1 MIKSGYAPKLESMNL
16 NVSNFLKEVGDA
28 GLEIYDED
36 QDSRFY
42 SNGDR
47 LVSDLKKQG
56 YIKGTTD
63 LKEIV
68 KNSKKE
74 YQIVTRDKSLLDIT
88 LMSESTMNEAKSS
101 KAKLKEADLAKY
113 PYGVGYTC
121 NNPTFGYDFLCMANE
136 IGAIKVITTQ
146 LNPKTGRPF
155 AGKSIFY
162 AVKTKEDYEKL
173 KQIAKDL
180 GSIVQVNS
188 MYNINWDAHVAISVD
203 DYEMG
208 SYVVRKRK

>member
-1 MIKSGYAPKLESMNL
+1 MIKSGYRNMDES
-16 NVSNFLKEVGDA
+16 V
-28 GLEIYDED
+28 
-36 QDSRFY
+36 
-42 SNGDR
+42 
-47 LVSDLKKQG
+47 
-56 YIKGTTD
+56 
-63 LKEIV
+63 
-68 KNSKKE
+68 
-74 YQIVTRDKSLLDIT
+74 
-88 LMSESTMNEAKSS
+88 MNEAKSS

-121 NNPTFGYDFLCMANE
+121 NNPTFGDDFLRMANK

-188 MYNINWDAHVAISVD
+188 MYSINWDAHVAISVD